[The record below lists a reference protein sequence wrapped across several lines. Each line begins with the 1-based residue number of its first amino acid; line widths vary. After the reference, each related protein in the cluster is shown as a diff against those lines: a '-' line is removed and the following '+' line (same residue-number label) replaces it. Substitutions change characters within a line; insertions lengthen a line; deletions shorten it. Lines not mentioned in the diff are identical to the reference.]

1 MLKEVTNNV
10 QKQVLIT
17 LAELSP
23 SRQELVLNYALTL
36 RQQELTQQWESISEE
51 EAGAL
56 KAEFASEDLEL
67 AEGILSNYLSR
78 LQEEDR
84 A

>member
-10 QKQVLIT
+10 RQQLLQT

-23 SRQELVLNYALTL
+23 GRQELVLNYALAL
-36 RQQELTQQWESISEE
+36 RQQELTQRWESISDE
-51 EAGAL
+51 EAAAL

-67 AEGILSNYLSR
+67 AEGVLSNYLSR
-78 LQEEDR
+78 LQEEDE

>member
-36 RQQELTQQWESISEE
+36 QKQELTQQWESISDE
-51 EAGAL
+51 EAAAL

-67 AEGILSNYLSR
+67 AEGVLSNYLSR
-78 LQEEDR
+78 LQEEDE

>member
-10 QKQVLIT
+10 QKQLLMA
-17 LAELSP
+17 LADLSP
-23 SRQELVLNYALTL
+23 NRQKLVLNYALAL
-36 RQQELTQQWESISEE
+36 RQQELTQQWESISDE
-51 EAGAL
+51 EAAAL

-67 AEGILSNYLSR
+67 AEGVLSNYLSR
-78 LQEEDR
+78 LQEEDK

>member
-23 SRQELVLNYALTL
+23 SRQQLVLNYALTL
-36 RQQELTQQWESISEE
+36 QKQELTQQWESISDE
-51 EAGAL
+51 EAAAL

-67 AEGILSNYLSR
+67 AEGVLSNYLSR
-78 LQEEDR
+78 LQEEDE